1 MLQIITDKF
10 FSSEHIHNTER
21 KVIVYSNMDIN
32 GIITTKIGSLEPIDK
47 FSTTPTYLFTYNN
60 RMEHNSS
67 GLVAIGD
74 AQIIDDF
81 LAMCSFWFQ
90 GIFSTDKNLIQYLTR
105 DKRENSINEQHL
117 PKDIIPL
124 IFTKRRIFNK
134 LKNEQFSDFFNAV
147 INLKRSTYKQIIKT
161 IRQYRDALL
170 TINSNLELSYTMFV
184 ASVESLSGQFSDY
197 TSNWNDVDKILKESL
212 DEILVTLEPEIAND
226 IKDRIIENSHLKIAR
241 RYTEFSI
248 SNISETFFLEDAI
261 GIKYPCRKSQISSA
275 IKNSY
280 QIRSKFVHSLKE
292 LPNIFSLSG
301 DLEVFKEG
309 KDLYF
314 TLAGLSRFVREVII
328 SFINKQESVISEKIN
343 YLDELPNQISI
354 PISPSHWIH
363 NAQSYNVKD
372 SKEYFNALLA
382 ELVPCLTIGEPL
394 IDLTKVCD
402 VILKLIKGVTKE
414 QKVPISA
421 FYILYNMFLKE
432 EDRHSYFDTFLDE
445 YTETTDILAIEN
457 IILHLL
463 SKNEFQWNTDDIYE
477 TYKLYDEKRFQ
488 KNQIVLPQ
496 IIETCLLIEL
506 ANCYLKEENEIMYK
520 EIIQKAV
527 YEYPGN
533 KKLIMHYRNIE
544 SNIKQKLMIDWF
556 NDILFTN
563 SPS

>member
-32 GIITTKIGSLEPIDK
+32 GIVATKIGTLEPIDK

-60 RMEHNSS
+60 RMENN
-67 GLVAIGD
+67 GPGPVAIGD

-90 GIFSTDKNLIQYLTR
+90 GIFSTDKNLIKYLTR
-105 DKRENSINEQHL
+105 DKKENSINEQHL

-197 TSNWNDVDKILKESL
+197 TSNWNDVDKVLKESL
-212 DEILVTLEPEIAND
+212 DEILATLEPEIAND
-226 IKDRIIENSHLKIAR
+226 IKNRIIENSHLKIAR

-248 SNISETFFLEDAI
+248 SNISDSFFLEDAR

-280 QIRSKFVHSLKE
+280 QIRSKYVHSLKE

-314 TLAGLSRFVREVII
+314 TLAGLSRFIREVII
-328 SFINKQESVISEKIN
+328 SFIYKQEPVISEKIDYSGEIPN
-343 YLDELPNQISI
+343 TISLPM
-354 PISPSHWIH
+354 SPSLWIN
-363 NAQSYNVKD
+363 NAQNYNVKN
-372 SKEYFNALLA
+372 SKEYFNALLV
-382 ELVPCLTIGEPL
+382 ELVPSLTLGKPL
-394 IDLTKVCD
+394 IDLTEVCD
-402 VILKLIKGVTKE
+402 AIIKLIKGVSKE
-414 QKVPISA
+414 QKVPMSA
-421 FYILYNMFLKE
+421 FYIIYNMFLKE
-432 EDRHSYFDTFLDE
+432 EYRHSNSENFLEE
-445 YTETTDILAIEN
+445 YTETTDILATEN

-463 SKNEFQWNTDDIYE
+463 FNFDFPWNTTDIYDS
-477 TYKLYDEKRFQ
+477 YKRYDEKRFQ

-506 ANCYLKEENEIMYK
+506 ANCYLNEGNEIMYK
-520 EIIQKAV
+520 EIILKAV
-527 YEYPGN
+527 YEHPGN
-533 KKLIMHYRNIE
+533 KQLIMHYRNIE
-544 SNIKQKLMIDWF
+544 SNIKQKLMIDWK

>member
-10 FSSEHIHNTER
+10 FTSEHIHNTVR
-21 KVIVYSNMDIN
+21 KVIVYSNMEIN

-47 FSTTPTYLFTYNN
+47 FSTTPTYIFTYNN
-60 RMEHNSS
+60 RMENN
-67 GLVAIGD
+67 GPGPVAIGD

-90 GIFSTDKNLIQYLTR
+90 GIFSTDKNLIEYLTR
-105 DKRENSINEQHL
+105 DKKENSINEQHL

-134 LKNEQFSDFFNAV
+134 LKNEQFSDFFNVV
-147 INLKRSTYKQIIKT
+147 IDLKRSTYKQIIKT

-197 TSNWNDVDKILKESL
+197 TSNWNDVDKVLKESL

-241 RYTEFSI
+241 RYIEFSI
-248 SNISETFFLEDAI
+248 SNISESFFLEDAV

-280 QIRSKFVHSLKE
+280 QIRSKYVHSLKE

-301 DLEVFKEG
+301 DLEIFKEG

-343 YLDELPNQISI
+343 YLAELPNQIAM
-354 PISPSHWIH
+354 PISHSHWIL
-363 NAQSYNVKD
+363 NAKNYNVKN
-372 SKEYFNALLA
+372 SKEYFNALLV
-382 ELVPCLTIGEPL
+382 ELVPSLTLGEPL
-394 IDLTKVCD
+394 IDLREVCD

-414 QKVPISA
+414 QKVPIST
-421 FYILYNMFLKE
+421 FYLIYNLYLKE
-432 EDRHSYFDTFLDE
+432 EYRHSYFEKFLEE
-445 YTETTDILAIEN
+445 YTETIDILATEN
-457 IILHLL
+457 IIFHLL
-463 SKNEFQWNTDDIYE
+463 FKIDFPWDTTDIYD
-477 TYKLYDEKRFQ
+477 TYKRYDEKRFQ

-506 ANCYLKEENEIMYK
+506 ANCYLKEGKESMYK

-533 KKLIMHYRNIE
+533 EQLIMHYRNIE
-544 SNIKQKLMIDWF
+544 SNIKQKRMIDWE
-556 NDILFTN
+556 NDILYTN

>member
-21 KVIVYSNMDIN
+21 KVIVYSNMEID

-47 FSTTPTYLFTYNN
+47 FSTTSTYIFTYNN
-60 RMEHNSS
+60 RMENN
-67 GLVAIGD
+67 GPGPVAVGD

-81 LAMCSFWFQ
+81 LALCSFWFQ
-90 GIFSTDKNLIQYLTR
+90 GIFSTDKNLIEYLTR
-105 DKRENSINEQHL
+105 DKKENSINEQHL

-124 IFTKRRIFNK
+124 IFTKRSIFNS
-134 LKNEQFSDFFNAV
+134 LKFEHFSDFFNTV

-184 ASVESLSGQFSDY
+184 ASVESLSGSFSDY
-197 TSNWNDVDKILKESL
+197 TSNWNDVDQVLRESL

-248 SNISETFFLEDAI
+248 SNISDTFFLEDAVE
-261 GIKYPCRKSQISSA
+261 IKSPCRKSQISRA

-280 QIRSKFVHSLKE
+280 QIRSKYVHSLKE
-292 LPNIFSLSG
+292 LPNIFSLTG
-301 DLEVFKEG
+301 NIEVFKEG

-314 TLAGLSRFVREVII
+314 TFAGLSRFVREVII

-343 YLDELPNQISI
+343 YLDELPNLISL
-354 PISPSHWIH
+354 PVSSSDWIH
-363 NAQSYNVKD
+363 HAQNYNVKN
-372 SKEYFNALLA
+372 SKEYFNALLV
-382 ELVPCLTIGEPL
+382 ELVPSLTLGKPL

-402 VILKLIKGVTKE
+402 AILKLIKGVTKE

-421 FYILYNMFLKE
+421 FYILSNIFLKE
-432 EDRHSYFDTFLDE
+432 EYRHSYFENFLEE
-445 YTETTDILAIEN
+445 YSETIKILATEN

-463 SKNEFQWNTDDIYE
+463 LNMDFPWDTTDIYDI
-477 TYKLYDEKRFQ
+477 YKQYDKKRFQ
-488 KNQIVLPQ
+488 QNQIVLPQ

-506 ANCYLKEENEIMYK
+506 ANCYLREGNESMYK

-533 KKLIMHYRNIE
+533 KLLIMHYRNIE
-544 SNIKQKLMIDWF
+544 NNIKQKLMIDWS